1 MEESAVSFAAYD
13 VWYGEDMREHPHIE
27 AVFRLMFVVN
37 IESAKKQQSN
47 EENIHSSTCVHLV
60 SLDYEISVPHDR
72 AQKPLDMRTRI
83 TLVLPPFHFQN
94 GGRQIKI
101 QYVIVDAV
109 APLPFLWEIWIKD
122 DLNLTSFEDASEP
135 SGKRSD
141 QNQFA

>member
-1 MEESAVSFAAYD
+1 MNVRTTYVRTSVRPFMYANVTST
-13 VWYGEDMREHPHIE
+13 RNHITGSSLELIQE
-27 AVFRLMFVVN
+27 AIL
-37 IESAKKQQSN
+37 
-47 EENIHSSTCVHLV
+47 HLT
-60 SLDYEISVPHDR
+60 DR

-101 QYVIVDAV
+101 HHVIVEAV
-109 APLPFLWEIWIKD
+109 TPLAFLWENLQKD
-122 DLNLTSFEDASEP
+122 DLNLPSFNDAAEP